1 MEYSIYSL
9 PQPSYSTPDNQS
21 NPIVNETR
29 PRKHTTTRPD
39 SAIALLSDIEDDDD
53 VEQEETFDRISGIL
67 ESLIQE
73 ANEAVKGIEQER
85 VHFIKKPSVLTKRSS
100 KTPKTTHHL
109 LNKQN
114 SEPRRTR
121 KRSSHTPMTAHSA
134 LKKPLFRQSG
144 SRPRSCST
152 LLPQRPRQQQR
163 HKCLQDSIKES
174 FERLDSSIA
183 LVDSISRDLASSTTH
198 GNKDLTALIFILLL
212 NIPFTAI
219 IFHFY
224 TSTKTFYI
232 FLVCFWIC
240 LFVLTHLIVDHASLE
255 SITKH
260 ASLPGSFTM
269 KQAQFQ
275 TNTLKRRNSV

>member
-9 PQPSYSTPDNQS
+9 PQPSYSTPDNPS
-21 NPIVNETR
+21 NPIVNETW
-29 PRKHTTTRPD
+29 PQKHTITRPD

-85 VHFIKKPSVLTKRSS
+85 EHFVKKPSVLTKRSS

-121 KRSSHTPMTAHSA
+121 KRSSHTPMSAHSA

-144 SRPRSCST
+144 SRPRSCSA
-152 LLPQRPRQQQR
+152 LLPRRPKQQQR
-163 HKCLQDSIKES
+163 HKCVHDSIKES
-174 FERLDSSIA
+174 FERLDNSIA
-183 LVDSISRDLASSTTH
+183 LVDSISRDLASTTTH
-198 GNKDLTALIFILLL
+198 GDKDLTALILILLI
-212 NIPFTAI
+212 NIPLIAI

-224 TSTKTFYI
+224 TSTKSFYI
-232 FLVCFWIC
+232 SLTCFWIC
-240 LFVLTHLIVDHASLE
+240 LFVLAHLVMDRVSLK
-255 SITKH
+255 SISKH
-260 ASLPGSFTM
+260 TSLPGSFTM
-269 KQAQFQ
+269 KQSQFQ
-275 TNTLKRRNSV
+275 TNALKRRNSV